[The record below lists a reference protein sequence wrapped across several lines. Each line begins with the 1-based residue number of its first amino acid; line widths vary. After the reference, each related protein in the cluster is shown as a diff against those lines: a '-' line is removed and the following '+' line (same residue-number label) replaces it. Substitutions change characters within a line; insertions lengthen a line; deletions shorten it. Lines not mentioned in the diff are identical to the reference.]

1 MLKLD
6 LILQIMNKIGHSM
19 KEKIK
24 TVIALMKDD
33 VVGKIIIKIVG
44 LGAKSYSYLIDDNSE
59 DKKAKSTKSL
69 YRVYIKFKIIKTV

>member
-44 LGAKSYSYLIDDNSE
+44 LEAKSYSYLIDDNSE
-59 DKKAKSTKSL
+59 DKKAKSTKCL